1 MKELIKKSTIT
12 LKEAL
17 KNLEY
22 TGKKCIVIVDGKRK
36 LLGTLTDGDLRASIL
51 SGTDL
56 NSSIKKIYN
65 SKPTYLLER
74 NFDENKVKKL
84 FLSKRFDLIP
94 VVIQ

>member
-51 SGTDL
+51 
-56 NSSIKKIYN
+56 
-65 SKPTYLLER
+65 
-74 NFDENKVKKL
+74 
-84 FLSKRFDLIP
+84 
-94 VVIQ
+94 